1 MAKRHAGE
9 SSSKKNKR
17 IADSESLQ
25 SVESQ
30 VIAIAEK
37 LGRIAGV
44 AQARTDGW
52 LHDRRFQT
60 ELGRIRKRASQL
72 LRRLSVNGSAAAGGK
87 VQVRERSRAKVAA
100 PGKKHRKAP
109 EPSAGAEPS
118 QELNARAIAA
128 RRRKPPR
135 PRQG

>member
-1 MAKRHAGE
+1 MAKRHAGQ
-9 SSSKKNKR
+9 SSSTKNIR
-17 IADSESLQ
+17 IADSNSLK
-25 SVESQ
+25 SMERQ
-30 VIAIAEK
+30 VIAIAEQ
-37 LGRIAGV
+37 LGRIAGA

-52 LHDRRFQT
+52 GNQRAFQT
-60 ELGRIRKRASQL
+60 QLARIRNRASKL
-72 LRRLSVNGSAAAGGK
+72 LARLSGNGSAPDNRQALARA
-87 VQVRERSRAKVAA
+87 QSRAKVAA

-109 EPSAGAEPS
+109 EPSAGVEPS